1 MDSNFKQS
9 LLNLSGDF
17 DEFFKTLQ
25 KSYSD
30 EKLGRWLP
38 TLLIAPFTKKTFW
51 SIIKSIFPIILGFL
65 IGLGIVF
72 LPETSILTKVVSGI
86 LTILV
91 ALFVTYVLHFL
102 KMINPIDSTNFHIGA
117 YRVAKKQE
125 YELFVKYL
133 PYNFSFYG
141 LYDEVVTHNPSRQE
155 LLMKE
160 KQINLQKE
168 QHEKYVKEAEKN
180 YLELKQEF
188 KDLQEQ
194 NSLVVELFKEIV
206 TVFYQFIN
214 SHFQIYSLKFFSGF
228 TIYEMNNTER
238 DYLYKIADIGTSGH
252 SPENISIPDNIS
264 DEDYAVL
271 RALRP
276 REDRYE
282 PEFDTP
288 YKNRF
293 IVSLSI
299 QMNNNNTWVFNFHAD
314 EDNTKA
320 LFFLLTDS
328 IMETREV
335 YRLIH
340 SLCLN
345 LEQRKELRKC
355 GEKLH

>member
-1 MDSNFKQS
+1 MSSNFKQN

-17 DEFFKTLQ
+17 DEFFNILQ

-30 EKLGRWLP
+30 EKLAPWLP
-38 TLLIAPFTKKTFW
+38 TLLIAPFTKKNFW
-51 SIIKSIFPIILGFL
+51 SLIKSLFPFILGIFINLGL
-65 IGLGIVF
+65 IF
-72 LPETSILTKVVSGI
+72 LPETSMMVKVISGI
-86 LTILV
+86 STLLV
-91 ALFVTYVLHFL
+91 ALLLTYVLHFF
-102 KMINPIDSTNFHIGA
+102 KMINPKDATNFHIGA

-133 PYNFSFYG
+133 PYNFSFNG

-155 LLMKE
+155 LLIKE
-160 KQINLQKE
+160 QQVSLQKE

-180 YLELKQEF
+180 YMELKQEF

-194 NSLVVELFKEIV
+194 NLLVVELFKEIV
-206 TVFYQFIN
+206 TVFYQFLN
-214 SHFQIYSLKFFSGF
+214 GYFHVYSLKFFSGF
-228 TIYEMNNTER
+228 TIYEVDNATRN
-238 DYLYKIADIGTSGH
+238 DLYKIADIGTSGH
-252 SPENISIPDNIS
+252 SPEKIPIPQEITES
-264 DEDYAVL
+264 SYAVL
-271 RALRP
+271 RALKP

-293 IVSLSI
+293 IVSLSMK
-299 QMNNNNTWVFNFHAD
+299 MNNNNTWVFNFHAD

-345 LEQRKELRKC
+345 LEQRKGQRIC